1 MAEKVE
7 TMSLSNII
15 KRGEDLQYSIR
26 SFDPEVLTLSDDERS
41 SAPTGVKGS
50 LMLPG
55 GPPMGPR
62 EAINTVE
69 EEESPQEKA
78 ARLEREAYEKGFEQG
93 RNDGMEL
100 EKKQLDE
107 QRQEMEVLFSGIRG
121 LKSHL
126 FREAEHE
133 VITLS
138 TLIAKRILREEIS
151 TDPSVIRRTVRAALD
166 YVADRT
172 RITIAV
178 NPEDMKEIRE
188 ILPELASVTE
198 GGQFQ
203 IIEDETLDRGGC
215 TLGTGLGRINAT
227 IKEQSASIESL
238 IERTFTEGG
247 GEGL

>member
-1 MAEKVE
+1 
-7 TMSLSNII
+7 MSLSNII

-26 SFDPEVLTLSDDERS
+26 SFDPEVLTLSEDEPP

-55 GPPMGPR
+55 GPPMEHR
-62 EAINTVE
+62 EANNSIEEEEEEE

-107 QRQEMEVLFSGIRG
+107 QRRQLEDLFSGIRG

-138 TLIAKRILREEIS
+138 TLIAKRILREEIR
-151 TDPSVIRRTVRAALD
+151 TDPSVIQRTIRAALD

-178 NPEDMKEIRE
+178 NPEDMEEIRE
-188 ILPELASVTE
+188 ILPSLASITE

-203 IIEDETLDRGGC
+203 IIEDDTLDRGGC
-215 TLGTGLGRINAT
+215 TLGTGFGRINAS
-227 IKEQSASIESL
+227 IKEQSASIESV